1 MKHGHLKKKIGSLL
15 LAAVLVAGTAPN
27 SVPVR
32 VLAQEEN
39 GAHSHKICAGSTC
52 ADDSHEDVEWK
63 ALTYTDGKL
72 YADGVEIKRTM
83 SGYELADGN
92 YYLADNLTLEYQ
104 ICIQNADVHLCLN
117 GKTLTITKSGI
128 WIYGNGRLTL
138 CDCAGGGQ
146 VDSQTQQAV
155 GIPDITSGDRSF
167 TMYAGSIHGTEC
179 DFLSRDYEGIEAK
192 FLGGSV
198 DNMKV
203 ELPATYQ
210 QGGGPDYMG
219 KVLTTPIYFGQPVKQ
234 GTKIKVDF
242 SWTEEWDGELPDVP
256 VVQAAEGYTLTET
269 DLANLDIEVIASG
282 YTDTEFQKKIENGVI
297 VLYRH
302 SHNLI
307 KKAAV
312 PATCETQGTGEYW
325 KCEGTD
331 GCGKMFSD
339 EAGTTEITLDDVKT
353 DALGH
358 NYDTSTWGYK
368 GTDGHAHTCSRCG
381 EHDTVV
387 AHTEDSGTKTKLPT
401 ETETGI
407 CTYKCTVCGKE
418 LRTETIPAT
427 GTTGDDKG
435 KISTDI
441 EKGENAP
448 TVKIPA
454 SNELANMLLTPEE
467 KQQVEK
473 GTDIRIVLKVED
485 ASKNVSGA
493 DKVLIES
500 ALKNGAADGYSIG
513 QYLDIN
519 LIKIIGGNN
528 SSRISKTNSKIKI
541 AITVPE
547 ALRNTDSGRTRTFAV
562 IRVHDG
568 KAELLNDIDSRADTI
583 TIETDRFS
591 TYGIVYK
598 DSGAAPTVTPSPQP
612 TNKPSPLLL
621 ATGKQTGKNAIKLN
635 WLKCKNISGYE
646 VYSSYCDGKSN
657 YKKVKTIKATGKRTW
672 THRKLKKNRVYK
684 YFIAAYKMENGK
696 KITIAKSPVIH
707 VAMKNAKQ
715 TNVKSIRAKK
725 TKITLKKGKTFQI
738 KAKIKRENGKK
749 KALSHAAKLRYY
761 TDNGKIAA
769 VSRKGKITAKGKG
782 ICRIYVIAN
791 NGVSKKIKVTVK

>member
-1 MKHGHLKKKIGSLL
+1 
-15 LAAVLVAGTAPN
+15 
-27 SVPVR
+27 
-32 VLAQEEN
+32 
-39 GAHSHKICAGSTC
+39 
-52 ADDSHEDVEWK
+52 
-63 ALTYTDGKL
+63 
-72 YADGVEIKRTM
+72 
-83 SGYELADGN
+83 
-92 YYLADNLTLEYQ
+92 
-104 ICIQNADVHLCLN
+104 
-117 GKTLTITKSGI
+117 
-128 WIYGNGRLTL
+128 
-138 CDCAGGGQ
+138 
-146 VDSQTQQAV
+146 
-155 GIPDITSGDRSF
+155 
-167 TMYAGSIHGTEC
+167 MYAGSIHGTEC

-219 KVLTTPIYFGQPVKQ
+219 EVLTTPIYFGQPVKQ

-454 SNELANMLLTPEE
+454 SNELANILLTPEE

-500 ALKNGAADGYSIG
+500 ALKNGVADGYSIG

-568 KAELLNDIDSRADTI
+568 KAELLNDIDSSADTI

-621 ATGKQTGKNAIKLN
+621 
-635 WLKCKNISGYE
+635 
-646 VYSSYCDGKSN
+646 
-657 YKKVKTIKATGKRTW
+657 ATGKRTW

-715 TNVKSIRAKK
+715 TNVKSIRANK